1 MDERSIFATGLRAFR
16 PMIPGME
23 TSTMILFAATVLP
36 LICTPGPDMLFV
48 ASQSLSGGAS
58 AGLRSTAGVCL
69 GYMVHS
75 LLVALGVA
83 AVIAASPALFEAL
96 RWLGVGYLIYLAIQL
111 IRSAMRPGRF
121 SLSTVPGKAV
131 LRRGFLT
138 AFLNPKGMM
147 IYFAILPQFMRHGDS
162 IALQALVLSA
172 IFIGL
177 CGIVYSTLSLVVSS
191 VGKRGSFSD
200 RRRRYVEGVAGGL
213 LIVAAGRLA
222 AN

>member
-1 MDERSIFATGLRAFR
+1 MPF
-16 PMIPGME
+16 ME
-23 TSTMILFAATVLP
+23 FGRTLLFAATVLP

-48 ASQSLSGGAS
+48 ASQAMSGGAS

-83 AVIAASPALFEAL
+83 AIIAASPVLFEGL
-96 RWLGVGYLIYLAIQL
+96 RWLGVAYLIYLAFQL
-111 IRSAMRPGRF
+111 IRSAMRDGKLT
-121 SLSTVPGKAV
+121 LSAEPSKGQ

-147 IYFAILPQFMRHGDS
+147 IYFAILPQFMQNSGS
-162 IALQALVLSA
+162 IALQAAVLSA

-177 CGIVYSTLSLVVSS
+177 CGIVYTILSLVVASI
-191 VGKRGSFSD
+191 GQKGSFSD
-200 RRRRYVEGVAGGL
+200 RRRRYVEGGAGGL
-213 LIVAAGRLA
+213 LIVAAGFMA
-222 AN
+222 TH